1 MQEMK
6 DDRNLGDATYGFDLG
21 FGLGRDER
29 GEENEEKEGVILV
42 QVRAEKNIEYC
53 ILFKWWLNQF
63 GFFFFVF

>member
-42 QVRAEKNIEYC
+42 QVRAEKNIEY
-53 ILFKWWLNQF
+53 
-63 GFFFFVF
+63 FF